1 MLHMAAGDQGRCV
14 QGELI
19 VAGQGLWLCLARLQ
33 AHGGAGSMATT
44 WPLGCP
50 HLHCALPPGGQ
61 QLLSHLSPH

>member
-44 WPLGCP
+44 
-50 HLHCALPPGGQ
+50 
-61 QLLSHLSPH
+61 